1 MYRKI
6 FIEPATETVKASTEH
21 VNLGKNYVDLEAD
34 NLPIASDS
42 FRTFLNIWA
51 QNAFNIVGKLLTSV
65 TAQCGQIWRIFNVL
79 ANFLGFIWQNLYAI
93 GQIFVDENGQMLK
106 NNLAIWSH

>member
-21 VNLGKNYVDLEAD
+21 VNMGKNYVDLEAD

-42 FRTFLNIWA
+42 FRTFLN
-51 QNAFNIVGKLLTSV
+51 
-65 TAQCGQIWRIFNVL
+65 
-79 ANFLGFIWQNLYAI
+79 
-93 GQIFVDENGQMLK
+93 M
-106 NNLAIWSH
+106 